1 MAKLTS
7 IAPSKSRL
15 ENRNSHSEVA
25 IRKLRQGSPLERFPC
40 VTSPGREPSRE
51 VPPNSRIRELSW
63 WQSLGEELPTS
74 INSKLE
80 QLSEPTTLRFA
91 EQNTQV
97 WNEREPKE
105 GGTGFTLPLLLIKRL
120 LEVSFLSSSA
130 TITKGKILCLERKK
144 RINNCQKSPK

>member
-7 IAPSKSRL
+7 IAPSKIRL

-63 WQSLGEELPTS
+63 LQSPGEELPTS

-97 WNEREPKE
+97 
-105 GGTGFTLPLLLIKRL
+105 
-120 LEVSFLSSSA
+120 
-130 TITKGKILCLERKK
+130 
-144 RINNCQKSPK
+144 